1 MNHKEDFKPGF
12 IATLHTFGRDLKWN
26 PHIHMLIT
34 EGAVG
39 KFTTWAERM
48 QNLDMLLLV
57 FATDLTPEQVEG
69 IGHEVLDGSGLI
81 DAVKES
87 VVNYHKVNEAISYNE
102 GTQRALAQIL
112 KQLPSILAPLKET
125 IKKYGKNTK

>member
-1 MNHKEDFKPGF
+1 MKEIQKKENVYLEDYDVSVNRYLTYAQIEG
-12 IATLHTFGRDLKWN
+12 IAD
-26 PHIHMLIT
+26 
-34 EGAVG
+34 AVG

-57 FATDLTPEQVEG
+57 FTTDLTAEQVEK

-87 VVNYHKVNEAISYNE
+87 IVNYHKVNEAISYNE

-112 KQLPSILAPLKET
+112 KQLPSILTPLKEVV
-125 IKKYGKNTK
+125 KKNAKNTK

>member
-1 MNHKEDFKPGF
+1 MKEIQKKENVYLEDYGVTVNQYLTYAQIEG
-12 IATLHTFGRDLKWN
+12 IAD
-26 PHIHMLIT
+26 
-34 EGAVG
+34 AVG

-57 FATDLTPEQVEG
+57 FATDMTPEQVEE
-69 IGHEVLDGSGLI
+69 IGHETLDGSGLI
-81 DAVKES
+81 GAVKET

-112 KQLPSILAPLKET
+112 KQLPSILAPLKKT
-125 IKKYGKNTK
+125 IEKHGQNKK

>member
-1 MNHKEDFKPGF
+1 MNRYLTYAQIEG
-12 IATLHTFGRDLKWN
+12 IAD
-26 PHIHMLIT
+26 
-34 EGAVG
+34 AVG

-57 FATDLTPEQVEG
+57 FATDLTAERVEG

-87 VVNYHKVNEAISYNE
+87 IVNYHKVNEAISYNE

-125 IKKYGKNTK
+125 IKKHAKNTK

>member
-1 MNHKEDFKPGF
+1 MKEIQKKESVYLEDYGVTVNQYLTYAQIEG
-12 IATLHTFGRDLKWN
+12 IAD
-26 PHIHMLIT
+26 
-34 EGAVG
+34 AVG

-57 FATDLTPEQVEG
+57 FATDLTPEQVEE
-69 IGHEVLDGSGLI
+69 IGHETLDGSGLI
-81 DAVKES
+81 DAVKET

-112 KQLPSILAPLKET
+112 KQLPSILTPLKKT
-125 IKKYGKNTK
+125 IKKHGQNKK

>member
-1 MNHKEDFKPGF
+1 MKEIQKKENVYLEDYDVNVNCYLTYAQIEG
-12 IATLHTFGRDLKWN
+12 IAD
-26 PHIHMLIT
+26 
-34 EGAVG
+34 AVG

-57 FATDLTPEQVEG
+57 FATDLTAEQVEG

-87 VVNYHKVNEAISYNE
+87 IVNYHKVNEAISYNE

-125 IKKYGKNTK
+125 IKKHAKNTK

>member
-1 MNHKEDFKPGF
+1 MKEIQKKENVYLEDYDVNVNRYLTYAQIEG
-12 IATLHTFGRDLKWN
+12 IAD
-26 PHIHMLIT
+26 
-34 EGAVG
+34 AVG

-57 FATDLTPEQVEG
+57 FATDLTAEQVEG

-87 VVNYHKVNEAISYNE
+87 IVNYHKVNEAISYNE

-125 IKKYGKNTK
+125 IKKHAKTTK

>member
-1 MNHKEDFKPGF
+1 MKEIQKKENVYLEDYDVSVNRYLTYAQIEG
-12 IATLHTFGRDLKWN
+12 IAD
-26 PHIHMLIT
+26 
-34 EGAVG
+34 AVG

-57 FATDLTPEQVEG
+57 FATDLTAEQVEG

-87 VVNYHKVNEAISYNE
+87 IVNYHKVNEAISYNE

-125 IKKYGKNTK
+125 IKKHAKNTK

>member
-1 MNHKEDFKPGF
+1 MKEIQKKESVYLEDYGVTVNQYLTYAQIEG
-12 IATLHTFGRDLKWN
+12 IAD
-26 PHIHMLIT
+26 
-34 EGAVG
+34 AVG

-57 FATDLTPEQVEG
+57 FATDMTPEQVEE
-69 IGHEVLDGSGLI
+69 IGHKTLDGSGLI
-81 DAVKES
+81 DAVKET

-112 KQLPSILAPLKET
+112 KQLPSILTPLKKT
-125 IKKYGKNTK
+125 IEKHGQNKK

>member
-1 MNHKEDFKPGF
+1 MKEIQKKESVYLEDYGVTVNQYLTYAQIEG
-12 IATLHTFGRDLKWN
+12 IAD
-26 PHIHMLIT
+26 
-34 EGAVG
+34 AVG

-57 FATDLTPEQVEG
+57 FATDMDPEQVEE
-69 IGHEVLDGSGLI
+69 IGHETLDGSGLI
-81 DAVKES
+81 DAVKET

-112 KQLPSILAPLKET
+112 KQLPSILTPLKET
-125 IKKYGKNTK
+125 IKKHGQNKK

>member
-1 MNHKEDFKPGF
+1 MKEIQKKENVYLEDYDVNVNRYLTYAQIEG
-12 IATLHTFGRDLKWN
+12 IAD
-26 PHIHMLIT
+26 
-34 EGAVG
+34 AVG

>member
-1 MNHKEDFKPGF
+1 MKEIQKKGNTYLEEYDVNVNRYLTYAQIEG
-12 IATLHTFGRDLKWN
+12 IAD
-26 PHIHMLIT
+26 
-34 EGAVG
+34 AVG

-57 FATDLTPEQVEG
+57 FATDLTAEQIEE
-69 IGHEVLDGSGLI
+69 IGHETLDGSGLI
-81 DAVKES
+81 DAVKEN

-112 KQLPSILAPLKET
+112 KQLPSILAPLKEA
-125 IKKYGKNTK
+125 INKHGKNPK

>member
-1 MNHKEDFKPGF
+1 MKEIQKKENVYLEDYDVNVNRYLTYAQIEG
-12 IATLHTFGRDLKWN
+12 IAD
-26 PHIHMLIT
+26 
-34 EGAVG
+34 AVG

-57 FATDLTPEQVEG
+57 FATDLTAEQVEG

-87 VVNYHKVNEAISYNE
+87 IVNYHKVNEAISYNE

-125 IKKYGKNTK
+125 IKKHAKNTK